1 MRSGL
6 MEWHWELKFKFVQIL
21 SFQILYIFLLLSIC
35 DLESIHKIIFFR
47 FKKAKGELKRAIE
60 A

>member
-1 MRSGL
+1 

-21 SFQILYIFLLLSIC
+21 SFQILYNFLLLGIC
-35 DLESIHKIIFFR
+35 DLKSIHKIVFFFS

>member
-1 MRSGL
+1 

-21 SFQILYIFLLLSIC
+21 SFQILYNLSLSIC
-35 DLESIHKIIFFR
+35 DLKSIHKIVFFS

>member
-1 MRSGL
+1 

-21 SFQILYIFLLLSIC
+21 SFQILYNFLLLSIC
-35 DLESIHKIIFFR
+35 DLKSIHKIVFF
-47 FKKAKGELKRAIE
+47 FSCKKAKGELKRAIE

>member
-1 MRSGL
+1 

-21 SFQILYIFLLLSIC
+21 SFQILYNFLSLSIC
-35 DLESIHKIIFFR
+35 DLKSIHKIVFFS
-47 FKKAKGELKRAIE
+47 FEKAKGELKRAIE

>member
-1 MRSGL
+1 